1 MGLSPKPLSSN
12 GKLSKSEINILP
24 ICKWEG
30 QVCIVDTDEKID
42 AAISRLQKE
51 QVIGF
56 DVETR
61 PAFKKG
67 ISYQPSLIQLAGT
80 DHVSIFRL
88 KRLSKFDAL
97 AHLLSDTAV
106 LKVGVGLTND
116 ATHLQSIFTFQ
127 LKPFLELGE
136 VTRKAGIESFGLRSL
151 TARFLGFRISK
162 QAQCSNWANKE
173 LKPFQITYAATDAW
187 VSREIFLAMQQQ
199 GLLPAS
205 LDKPKHSPQSSC

>member
-1 MGLSPKPLSSN
+1 MGLSPKPLNSN
-12 GKLSKSEINILP
+12 GKLSKTEINTLP
-24 ICKWEG
+24 IRKWEG
-30 QVCIVDTDEKID
+30 PVCMVDADEKVD
-42 AAISRLQKE
+42 AAVSRLREE
-51 QVIGF
+51 QVVGF

-67 ISYQPSLIQLAGT
+67 VSYQPSLIQLAGAN
-80 DHVSIFRL
+80 HVSIFRL
-88 KRLSKFDAL
+88 KRLSRFDAL
-97 AHLLSDTAV
+97 ANLLSDTAV

-136 VTRKAGIESFGLRSL
+136 ITRKAGIESYGLRSL

-162 QAQCSNWANKE
+162 QAQCSNWASKE

-187 VSREIFLAMQQQ
+187 VSREIFLAMQRQ
-199 GLLPAS
+199 GLTFPG
-205 LDKPKHSPQSSC
+205 